1 MYCTCINPSFVMSSV
16 NPAALISNV
25 ELRPV
30 EESVEVWLNDTDYE
44 AIKVVVIVIEVSL
57 FVA

>member
-1 MYCTCINPSFVMSSV
+1 M